1 MPAALS
7 VVILCYKSGNHIR
20 DYVQGVIEALEK
32 YLPSA
37 WEIILVG
44 NYLEGSDDK
53 TPDVVRKIA
62 SADPRIKAVTM
73 PKKGMMGWDAKS
85 GLKEAKGDSI
95 ALIDGDGQIEA
106 SDLIRA
112 HKKLKEGFDLVT
124 AYRRTRYDGFIRRVI
139 SFFYNLAFNIF
150 FPGPLIRDVNAKP
163 KIITRSAYQ
172 NLKIKSDDWFLDAE
186 IMLEAR
192 RLKLRVAEI
201 PTVFYQSRYKP
212 SLVKADAVFEFIRNM
227 LSARIKRRN
236 SYLHI

>member
-1 MPAALS
+1 MPPALS
-7 VVILCYKSGNHIR
+7 VVILCYKSGRHIR
-20 DYVQGVIEALEK
+20 DYVQGITQELEK

-44 NYLEGSDDK
+44 NYLEGSNDE

-62 SADPRIKAVTM
+62 GEDNRIRAVTM
-73 PKKGMMGWDAKS
+73 LKKGMMGWDARS

-106 SDLIRA
+106 ADLIRV
-112 HKKLKEGFDLVT
+112 HKKLKEGFDFVT
-124 AYRRTRYDGFIRRVI
+124 AYRSKRYDGFIRRVV
-139 SFFYNLAFNIF
+139 SVYYNLAFNIF
-150 FPGPLIRDVNAKP
+150 FPGPVIRDVNAKP
-163 KIITRSAYQ
+163 KIMTRSAYER
-172 NLKIKSDDWFLDAE
+172 LKIKSDDWFLDAE
-186 IMLEAR
+186 IMLETR

-227 LSARIKRRN
+227 LSARIKRF
-236 SYLHI
+236 